1 MKKILEKKGRR
12 RLLIYFL
19 TALRQNRH
27 TMPFLFL
34 LVIFLLT
41 PTLPV
46 FANSFL
52 TLDKAVKMAQEHS
65 FIIQISDVN
74 QQTAKHDLNTIRAN
88 RYPTLS
94 LNASGFYVNKLQK
107 IDALPAAME
116 IGSHENYQAD
126 VRLSFPIYTG
136 GKLDGS
142 ILAVKAISEGE
153 LFEYDAQKLAV
164 SFQSR
169 LAWFN
174 LSMRQRLVNSAE
186 VSLERINIIKEN
198 IINLHNNGL
207 ADSVDILETE
217 LAYENGRE
225 QLLQMEN
232 ELHNASTK
240 LAILIGVCSKE
251 VIELPPEIPR
261 PDNSILQYQ
270 DFLIDTDSIFRPEL
284 KKISSKINS
293 AEQQIRIKRAAYIP
307 NITGFG
313 GYSIGKPNRN
323 MFDPEWNDY
332 FSAGLMLNWE
342 FNFGGKAGSDIASA
356 KQKLSSVRLNYL
368 AVEEK
373 LHLESEIALEN
384 ILSAYKLYESSQRKY
399 NITGN
404 KFRLAKEKQKAG
416 GLTVN
421 RLLEIESEYSAA
433 EQIYF
438 VSQLKYYINESYFL
452 YAIGSDKIYG
462 GF

>member
-1 MKKILEKKGRR
+1 M
-12 RLLIYFL
+12 IYFL

-34 LVIFLLT
+34 LVIFLLI

-52 TLDKAVKMAQEHS
+52 TLDEAVKMAQEHS

-74 QQTAKHDLNTIRAN
+74 QQAAKHDLNTIRAN

-107 IDALPAAME
+107 VNALPVAME
-116 IGSHENYQAD
+116 IGSHGNYQAD

-142 ILAVKAISEGE
+142 IQAVKAISKAE
-153 LFEYDAQKLAV
+153 LFEYEAQKMAV

-207 ADSVDILETE
+207 ADSVDILETK
-217 LAYENGRE
+217 LAYENGCE
-225 QLLQMEN
+225 QLLHMEN
-232 ELHNASTK
+232 ELHNAFTT
-240 LAILIGVCSKE
+240 LAILIGVYSKE

-261 PDNSILQYQ
+261 PDNSILHYQ

-284 KKISSKINS
+284 KIISSKINS

-342 FNFGGKAGSDIASA
+342 FNFGGKAGSDITSA
-356 KQKLSSVRLNYL
+356 KQKLSSARLNYL

-384 ILSAYKLYESSQRKY
+384 ILSAYKLYKSSQRKY